1 MRKLLILTAIFV
13 FVAACGVKGPPVP
26 SEYVVPKKIND
37 LKVKKVDGGVILR
50 WTIPKETTDGDEL
63 TDLSGFKVF
72 RKDIP
77 DADIDCP
84 PCSKKFREI
93 YDFTIAVPG
102 KATIE
107 KSNVYL
113 NDLSLSP
120 NISYTYVVISYNTG
134 GYHSSYSNT
143 IEVYFRRDK

>member
-1 MRKLLILTAIFV
+1 MRKLFILIAILV

-26 SEYVVPKKIND
+26 SEFVVPNKIND
-37 LKVKKVDGGVILR
+37 LKVKKVEGGVILR
-50 WTIPKETTDGDEL
+50 WTMPKETKDGAEL
-63 TDLSGFKVF
+63 TDLAGFKVF

-77 DADIDCP
+77 DEDIDCP
-84 PCSKKFREI
+84 PCSEKFREI

-102 KATIE
+102 KAKIE
-107 KSNVYL
+107 KSKVYL
-113 NDLSLSP
+113 NDFSLSP

-143 IEVYFRRDK
+143 VEVYFRRGK

>member
-1 MRKLLILTAIFV
+1 MRKLLILIAILV

-26 SEYVVPKKIND
+26 PEFVVPNKIKD
-37 LKVKKVDGGVILR
+37 LKVKKVEGGVILR
-50 WTIPKETTDGDEL
+50 WTMPKETVEGDSL
-63 TDLSGFKVF
+63 TDLSGFKVL

-102 KATIE
+102 KARIE
-107 KSNVYL
+107 KSRIYL

-134 GYHSSYSNT
+134 GYSSSYSNAV
-143 IEVYFRRDK
+143 EVYFRRDK